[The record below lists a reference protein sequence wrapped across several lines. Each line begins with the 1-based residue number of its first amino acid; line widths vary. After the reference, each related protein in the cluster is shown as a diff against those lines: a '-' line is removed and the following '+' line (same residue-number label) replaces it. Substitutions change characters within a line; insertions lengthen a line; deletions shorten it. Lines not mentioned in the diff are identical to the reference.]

1 MKIWLGAGGQVEV
14 VLFLKLDIYNRIQ
27 HSSRIKIKQE
37 TKGNIQ
43 FVNIGL
49 PVTPE
54 TVSYQDIK
62 SVLIHFYGCKV
73 FSE

>member
-1 MKIWLGAGGQVEV
+1 MVF
-14 VLFLKLDIYNRIQ
+14 LFFNGYINRIQ
-27 HSSRIKIKQE
+27 NSSRVKIKYE
-37 TKGNIQ
+37 MKGNIQ

-49 PVTPE
+49 FVTSE

-73 FSE
+73 FGE